1 MSQALQSEK
10 GKLYAVTCDITQE
23 AQVKQAFQWVRENL
37 GGVDILV
44 NCAAVL
50 GPDSILGTV
59 SHMCIANI
67 FTSIICFIYKNVDF
81 FFHCSV
87 KTGFPALSSLL
98 STNCRSIMDNN
109 MRRKIKTIYLEN
121 NNIACAA

>member
-1 MSQALQSEK
+1 MSKALQSEK
-10 GKLYAVTCDITQE
+10 GKLYAVTCDVTQE

-59 SHMCIANI
+59 SYMCLANI
-67 FTSIICFIYKNVDF
+67 FTSIISVFNYKKGDF
-81 FFHCSV
+81 FIVQGFE
-87 KTGFPALSSLL
+87 TGLQ
-98 STNCRSIMDNN
+98 
-109 MRRKIKTIYLEN
+109 
-121 NNIACAA
+121 

>member
-1 MSQALQSEK
+1 MSRALKSEK

-50 GPDSILGTV
+50 GPNSILGIATY
-59 SHMCIANI
+59 MYLANI
-67 FTSIICFIYKNVDF
+67 FT
-81 FFHCSV
+81 
-87 KTGFPALSSLL
+87 TLL
-98 STNCRSIMDNN
+98 YQF
-109 MRRKIKTIYLEN
+109 YL
-121 NNIACAA
+121 